1 MRIVTIAKTLARQG
15 DLVIIPRRDYEKLLE
30 LKKIRE
36 FRPTIAQRKALARAQ
51 RNLKKGKSLSY
62 DAFTQAVG
70 LAD

>member
-1 MRIVTIAKTLARQG
+1 MRIVTIPKTLARQG
-15 DLVIIPRRDYEKLLE
+15 DLVIIPRRDYEKLVE

-51 RNLKKGKSLSY
+51 RKLKKGKSLSY
-62 DAFTQAVG
+62 DAFTQALG